1 MVKKWIVMIS
11 LTLILIVGCCFESK
25 YINNSFGRLI
35 NTLETFQIEL
45 TENKEKIDTEENIA
59 KAYSIHNDWHAKLG
73 GLKCLI
79 WHTGLKDIEVSL
91 AKISTYV
98 SENDYTESYA
108 EIASLIDYV
117 AHYLDDFKISAENI
131 L

>member
-1 MVKKWIVMIS
+1 MVKKWVTMIL
-11 LTLILIVGCCFESK
+11 LTSILVVGCYFESR
-25 YINNSFGRLI
+25 YIHNSFGGLI

-45 TENKEKIDTEENIA
+45 TENKEKIDTEEFIA
-59 KAYSIHNDWHAKLG
+59 KAYDIHNDWHSKLG

-91 AKISTYV
+91 AKISTYI

-108 EIASLIDYV
+108 ELASLIDYI